1 MILQDMPKICLK
13 DLIVEGRLLSIS
25 EFAATVAKINF
36 FNLPHKSLLL
46 IQLLHILCFYLF
58 FFSVRSIAIF
68 I

>member
-46 IQLLHILCFYLF
+46 IQLLHILCF
-58 FFSVRSIAIF
+58 
-68 I
+68 